1 MITNRTQ
8 TNVDSI
14 TKDATSVNRG
24 AYNYTDLNRV
34 ENKVKELNELLIADG
49 YMSQTLTTKLDWAL
63 TDKFS
68 SSDMQRYLNNIQEIR
83 TALTSLTSTP
93 YTPTTMNYMSFETA
107 NNIEKILVDIEM
119 LIRGMEN
126 YYVYSGVAN
135 AGQQRF
141 YQNRFRHFHPHALE
155 STGTQYIDTDIKSQ
169 VEIKV
174 EMEFEFTTNATAS
187 MSPFGSH
194 YNSPNLN
201 FQRTSGAT
209 PFWYTVFDGEQTTN
223 THFIVQTNTP
233 YKAELYMGA
242 SEQYFKVNGET
253 IYSAENVV
261 TGVSAKNLYLFERN
275 ASYPY
280 PASMKLYYCKIWL
293 NDELVRD
300 FVPSVTNG
308 TPCLYDNVTQTSFY
322 NAGTGDFIYN

>member
-1 MITNRTQ
+1 MITDRTQ
-8 TNVDSI
+8 ADVNSI

-34 ENKVKELNELLIADG
+34 ENKVKELNELLVADG
-49 YMSQTLTTKLDWAL
+49 YMSQTLTTKLDWTL

-68 SSDMQRYLNNIQEIR
+68 PSDMQRYLNNIQEIR
-83 TALTSLTSTP
+83 TALTSLNSTP

-141 YQNRFRHFHPHALE
+141 YQNRFRHLHTHALE
-155 STGTQYIDTDIKSQ
+155 STGTQYIDTGIKAQ
-169 VEIKV
+169 VGIKA
-174 EMEFEFTTNATAS
+174 EMEFSFTNIEGITQA
-187 MSPFGSH
+187 PFGCH
-194 YNSPNLN
+194 YSSPNMSFFVTGTSLMWSMI
-201 FQRTSGAT
+201 TSGTQKSNLNETA
-209 PFWYTVFDGEQTTN
+209 QSNTN
-223 THFIVQTNTP
+223 
-233 YKAELYMGA
+233 YKAEFYVGEN
-242 SEQYFKVNGET
+242 EQYLKINGEELISNTLT
-253 IYSAENVV
+253 I
-261 TGVSAKNLYLFERN
+261 TGVSTKNLYLFERN
-275 ASYPY
+275 SSGSPN

-293 NDELVRD
+293 NDVLVRD

-322 NAGTGDFIYN
+322 NEGTGNFIYN